1 MMKNRKICIIIIS
14 YNFEPWIDK
23 CLPSVFASTIPVNV
37 MVIDNNSNDNT
48 VARIK
53 QDYPKVILIEN
64 KNNLGFGKANNVGLS
79 YALKN
84 NFDFVF
90 LLNQDA
96 CIDEDM
102 LEKLIVASQTN
113 PDFGIISPVHLS
125 SDGKSL
131 DHGFANYSKKK
142 TFKDLPQ
149 TSSQLVELPFVNAAF
164 WLLPI
169 ETVRKIGG
177 FSPLFYHYGE
187 DRNYIQRTAFHNYK
201 IGYLPS
207 AFATHDRQN
216 REVTNK
222 AFMYAEYVYFL
233 SELANINYTLSKAV
247 AYSVLAAIKKIF
259 TEAFG
264 GRFSNSIAYLKMAFK
279 LLGKIPAANA
289 TRKKTKKV
297 GTHYL

>member
-1 MMKNRKICIIIIS
+1 MENRKVCIMIVS
-14 YNFEPWIDK
+14 YNFELWIDK
-23 CLPSVFASTIPVNV
+23 CLPSVFASTLPVTV
-37 MVIDNNSNDNT
+37 MVIDNNSSDNT

-53 QDYPKVILIEN
+53 QDYPQVMLIEN
-64 KNNLGFGKANNVGLS
+64 NTNLGFGKANNVGLS

-84 NFDFVF
+84 NFDYAF

-96 CIDEDM
+96 WIEKDM
-102 LEKLIVASQTN
+102 LEKLIVASETN

-142 TFKDLPQ
+142 TIEELPHA
-149 TSSQLVELPFVNAAF
+149 SSKLIELPFVNAAF

-169 ETVRKIGG
+169 ETVKKIGG

-233 SELANINYTLSKAV
+233 SELANINYNIFKAI
-247 AYSVLAAIKKIF
+247 AYSVLAAIKKMF
-259 TEAFG
+259 TEG
-264 GRFSNSIAYLKMAFK
+264 YDGRAYNSGAYFKMAV
-279 LLGKIPAANA
+279 LLMRKIAASSA

-297 GTHYL
+297 GAHYL